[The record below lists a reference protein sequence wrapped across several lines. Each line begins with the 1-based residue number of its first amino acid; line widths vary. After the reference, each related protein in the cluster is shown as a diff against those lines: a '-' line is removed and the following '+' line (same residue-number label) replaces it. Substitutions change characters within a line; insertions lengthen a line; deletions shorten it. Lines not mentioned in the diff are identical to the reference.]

1 MHSIIQLDMMGCND
15 CKDDDDGGGGNGG
28 ADLIFF
34 FFPSTCDIPSAR
46 KWLFKVEMADA
57 LEVQSFPIQRLVGL
71 LLAESPVITGSQPK
85 GRGCKGGQR
94 GCVDHC
100 PGS

>member
-1 MHSIIQLDMMGCND
+1 MHSIIQLDMMGRND
-15 CKDDDDGGGGNGG
+15 CKDDDDGSDGP
-28 ADLIFF
+28 DLIFFFF

-85 GRGCKGGQR
+85 GRGRGGWW
-94 GCVDHC
+94 G
-100 PGS
+100 G

>member
-1 MHSIIQLDMMGCND
+1 MERND
-15 CKDDDDGGGGNGG
+15 CKDDDDGSGGSDG

-34 FFPSTCDIPSAR
+34 FFSPPTCDIPFAR

-85 GRGCKGGQR
+85 GRGRGGE
-94 GCVDHC
+94 GGVWTTVPAHL
-100 PGS
+100 